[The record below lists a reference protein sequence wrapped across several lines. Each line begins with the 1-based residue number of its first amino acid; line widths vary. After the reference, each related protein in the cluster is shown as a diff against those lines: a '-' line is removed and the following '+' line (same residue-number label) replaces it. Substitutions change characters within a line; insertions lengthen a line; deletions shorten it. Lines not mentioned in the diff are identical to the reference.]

1 MDVLRQLRATL
12 DEWDIA
18 ALNEAEE
25 QLGIDKTYVFLSLIG
40 AAYLVLVGGLGAGFL
55 ATTMGFLYP
64 GYASF
69 RVLQKPALVRKAET
83 RLWLMYW
90 IVFGCY
96 KIVEGLVLD
105 PLFSSVPNYNSFKL
119 IGVSLL
125 FVPSTRRTCMFYS
138 RYLVPFLKPTEG
150 VVDKFLREAKFGVD
164 CATSDVA
171 ETDLFQDIA
180 RFFTKKTALKPKR
193 S

>member
-1 MDVLRQLRATL
+1 MEVLRQLRATL

-25 QLGIDKTYVFLSLIG
+25 QLGVDKTYVFLGLIG

-96 KIVEGLVLD
+96 KIAEGLVLD
-105 PLFSSVPNYNSFKL
+105 PLFSLVPNYNSFKL

-150 VVDKFLREAKFGVD
+150 AKFGVD

-180 RFFTKKTALKPKR
+180 RFFTKKATAKPK
-193 S
+193 SS